1 MSKINWE
8 YLNNKTV
15 RNLDRY
21 IVENNMEESKKLVF
35 VSPGFSLSYAFY
47 SRLKEAFDDFIKK
60 ESISGY
66 WSMVDLYGD
75 WVVYKRLGNGSLEP
89 LGRIKDIFDWR

>member
-1 MSKINWE
+1 MTKINWE
-8 YLNNKTV
+8 DLNNKTV
-15 RNLDRY
+15 EDLNRF

-35 VSPGFSLSYAFY
+35 VSSGFSRSYAFY
-47 SRLKEAFDDFIKK
+47 SKLKEAFDDFIEK

-75 WVVYKRLGNGSLEP
+75 WVVYQKLGNGLLEP
-89 LGRIKDIFDWR
+89 LGRIKDIFGWR